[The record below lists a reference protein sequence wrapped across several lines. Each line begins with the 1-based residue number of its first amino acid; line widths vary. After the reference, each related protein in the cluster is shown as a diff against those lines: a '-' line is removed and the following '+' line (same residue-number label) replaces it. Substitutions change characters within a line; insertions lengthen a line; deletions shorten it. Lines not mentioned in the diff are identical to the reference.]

1 MRYLSGFSSL
11 LPLVLSLLS
20 TSLLAGNS
28 GLKDFRSDGC
38 SLFPDKALIGKVNWC
53 SCCLAHD
60 IAYWQGGTASQRLKV
75 DIVFRKCIYQK
86 TGSKT
91 LAYMMYAGVRSG
103 GHPVFPVWYRWG
115 YGWPYRPGY
124 HALTTAE
131 KMMVEKKLQKYFSR
145 DKRAGVC
152 SH

>member
-1 MRYLSGFSSL
+1 MRYVSGFSSL
-11 LPLVLSLLS
+11 LPVILTLLS
-20 TSLLAGNS
+20 TSLMAGDS

-75 DIVFRKCIYQK
+75 DIAFRKCIYQK
-86 TGSKT
+86 TGSKA
-91 LAYMMYAGVRSG
+91 LAYTMYAGVRGG

-115 YGWPYRPGY
+115 YGWPYRTTY
-124 HALTTAE
+124 HALTAAE
-131 KMMVEKKLQKYFSR
+131 KAMVEKKLQKYFSR
-145 DKRAGVC
+145 DKQAGVC
-152 SH
+152 SQ